1 MRYPVTPD
9 GRYFVVRGRLW
20 RCTNPALPEDER
32 SRLTSELMRHRAAV
46 GRARRAGDAAAE
58 QAARHKVNEAKIA
71 LGERGPVWWADG
83 APDYNRYLVKNT
95 PYHRWYERLPQQ
107 EDDEGR

>member
-1 MRYPVTPD
+1 
-9 GRYFVVRGRLW
+9 
-20 RCTNPALPEDER
+20 
-32 SRLTSELMRHRAAV
+32 MRHRAAV